1 MSISYI
7 IKRVYVICRNQE
19 KKQNLDQTDPGRT
32 HWKYPVNWP
41 WAGPLELPF
50 GQNLGPTRITL
61 CAGLGGPLEL
71 PYEQTLGGPL
81 ELPF

>member
-1 MSISYI
+1 MSFAE
-7 IKRVYVICRNQE
+7 IKKNQ
-19 KKQNLDQTDPGRT
+19 KLDQTDPGRT

-81 ELPF
+81 ELPL